1 MPEYTEKAV
10 SGKLSVRKGDKQ
22 NEPEKRKL
30 LAFRCACRKSY
41 MAHGNSNDAWNVSEH
56 YLQYYRYILHRQILL
71 QLCGCHLYLVC

>member
-56 YLQYYRYILHRQILL
+56 YLPAETLLFTLFQMILM
-71 QLCGCHLYLVC
+71 

>member
-1 MPEYTEKAV
+1 MEIFLNSTGLIFMPEYTEKAV

-41 MAHGNSNDAWNVSEH
+41 MAHGNSSLASMDSYAE
-56 YLQYYRYILHRQILL
+56 II
-71 QLCGCHLYLVC
+71 